1 MKIKIDFF
9 IQKLYYAEFEIYF
22 KCNIKQEKYI
32 FMLYY
37 SLLIIERKDLHFR
50 IIDAFRLKVKFRG

>member
-9 IQKLYYAEFEIYF
+9 IQKLYYTEFEIYF

-32 FMLYY
+32 FMF
-37 SLLIIERKDLHFR
+37 IIFSCYTIHY
-50 IIDAFRLKVKFRG
+50 